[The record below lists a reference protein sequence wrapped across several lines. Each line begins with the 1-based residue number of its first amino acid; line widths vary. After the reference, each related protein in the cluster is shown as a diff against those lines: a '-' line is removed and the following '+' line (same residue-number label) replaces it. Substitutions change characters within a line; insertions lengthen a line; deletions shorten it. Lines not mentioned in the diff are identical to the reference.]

1 MLQVLRD
8 LNILTTIKYYDELLR
23 KVKTDQNM
31 VAQNMTKAKKTLNAM
46 IAVRTLYARCVR
58 AVSAP

>member
-8 LNILTTIKYYDELLR
+8 LNILTTIKNYDELLR

-31 VAQNMTKAKKTLNAM
+31 VAQNMTKAKKPLNAM